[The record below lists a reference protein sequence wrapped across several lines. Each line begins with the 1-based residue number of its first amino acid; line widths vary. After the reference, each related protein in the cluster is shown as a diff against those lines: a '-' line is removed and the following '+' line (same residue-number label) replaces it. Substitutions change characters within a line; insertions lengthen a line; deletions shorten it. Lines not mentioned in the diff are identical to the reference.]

1 VTEVASCQLP
11 VAREG
16 IGGSHWQLTT
26 NNWQLE
32 LDMATKAWVAK
43 QKRREALVK
52 RFADVRR
59 ELKKKKD
66 YAGLANLPRDSSPTR
81 SRNRCQLTG
90 RSRGVLRKFKISR
103 IMLREL
109 ALAGKI
115 PGLKK
120 ASW

>member
-1 VTEVASCQLP
+1 
-11 VAREG
+11 
-16 IGGSHWQLTT
+16 
-26 NNWQLE
+26 
-32 LDMATKAWVAK
+32 MATKAWIAK

-52 RFADVRR
+52 KFADIRR
-59 ELKKKKD
+59 QLKKEKNF
-66 YAGLANLPRDSSPTR
+66 AALARLPRDSSPTR
-81 SRNRCQLTG
+81 SHNRCQLTG
-90 RSRGVLRKFKISR
+90 RSRGTLRKFKVSR